1 MRLHPCFV
9 PWLSVTLHFVWLWS
23 LWSFNS
29 TTTNHSKKS
38 HFCVTSPQSVTGKP
52 IPEPICKHLIH
63 VLLFALFRCA
73 IFSSVLCMSMI
84 SLQRV
89 LSMRSLDRDY
99 SFFTPKKTLAFV
111 LTLWTILVSY
121 LLLPAFNVWDKIG
134 HKPGHP
140 FCTVWKNNEDVF
152 FYPDT
157 LVYLFGYFFPLI
169 VLIVSY
175 AMMYKQLKDCT
186 FRAGKEGQVTK
197 SALIMVGGFVFIYT
211 PGILNYLFNDLTI
224 DHGIPQLSSAALI
237 FAWSHAFINPI
248 CYIFFNTFYRTEY
261 LITFKIVKEEDLPKS
276 GRLSRA
282 PSSKIYSINMR
293 SRSPSPSPRMSKQV
307 VSVDPSPRPTLA
319 KQVSVDPQPLVQ

>member
-9 PWLSVTLHFVWLWS
+9 PWLSATLRFVWHSS

-63 VLLFALFRCA
+63 VLFALFRCA
-73 IFSSVLCMSMI
+73 IMSSVLCMSMI

-111 LTLWTILVSY
+111 VTLWTILVSY

-175 AMMYKQLKDCT
+175 ALMYKQLKDCT

-211 PGILNYLFNDLTI
+211 PGILNYLFNDLSI

-248 CYIFFNTFYRTEY
+248 CYIFFNTYYRTEY
-261 LITFKIVKEEDLPKS
+261 LITLKIAKEEDYKNS

-282 PSSKIYSINMR
+282 SSSKIYSINMK
-293 SRSPSPSPRMSKQV
+293 SLSPSPSPRMSRQI
-307 VSVDPSPRPTLA
+307 SVDP
-319 KQVSVDPQPLVQ
+319 KPLVQ